1 MGFVV
6 DPGSAADPVH
16 RGISDPHSTRTDGRY
31 EQTGGT
37 LSHILTR

>member
-6 DPGSAADPVH
+6 DPGFMVDSVH
-16 RGISDPHSTRTDGRY
+16 WGISDPHSTRTDGRY
-31 EQTGGT
+31 EQTGET